1 MARTNDL
8 INFMLSGVV
17 VEANANM
24 LCLNNIAKYA
34 SYLIITSV
42 YLGVM
47 TLLTI
52 VDVIFHTTL
61 WKYKLLITVVAW
73 AVYSLI
79 IFSTFWKYCCDTLR
93 NADAYLRKGPV
104 KIVTPSASLIESVS
118 TVWSMRV
125 MSNTMTLTTFDSK
138 IEKARSVTTKIMT
151 CIYALYIIE
160 AVISVYLSVFG
171 AKS

>member
-8 INFMLSGVV
+8 INFMLSGVA

-24 LCLNNIAKYA
+24 LCLKNIAKYA

-42 YLGVM
+42 YLGIM

-73 AVYSLI
+73 TVYSLI
-79 IFSTFWKYCCDTLR
+79 IFSTFWKYCCDTLS

-104 KIVTPSASLIESVS
+104 EIVTPSASLIEFVS

-125 MSNTMTLTTFDSK
+125 MSNTMTLITFDSK

-151 CIYALYIIE
+151 CIYVLYIIE
-160 AVISVYLSVFG
+160 AIVSIYVSSVGV
-171 AKS
+171 K

>member
-8 INFMLSGVV
+8 INFMLSGVA
-17 VEANANM
+17 VEVNANM

-42 YLGVM
+42 YLGLM

-93 NADAYLRKGPV
+93 NSDAYLRKGPV
-104 KIVTPSASLIESVS
+104 KIVTPSASLIESIS
-118 TVWSMRV
+118 TIWSMRV
-125 MSNTMTLTTFDSK
+125 MGNTMTLTTFDSK

-151 CIYALYIIE
+151 CIYVLYIIE
-160 AVISVYLSVFG
+160 AIMSIYVSSAGVR
-171 AKS
+171 

>member
-8 INFMLSGVV
+8 INFMLSGVT

-79 IFSTFWKYCCDTLR
+79 IFSTFWKYCCDTLH
-93 NADAYLRKGPV
+93 NSDAYLRKGPV
-104 KIVTPSASLIESVS
+104 KIATPSASLIESIS
-118 TVWSMRV
+118 SIWSMRV
-125 MSNTMTLTTFDSK
+125 MSNTMILTTFDSK

-151 CIYALYIIE
+151 CIYVLYIIE
-160 AVISVYLSVFG
+160 AIMSIYVSSVGV
-171 AKS
+171 K